1 MTRKA
6 SSYIKKRLPEVTTRV
21 GAAITL
27 LPAFV
32 DMTTGQSV
40 ALFFVAVV
48 LLGVPED
55 KALERIRKR

>member
-1 MTRKA
+1 MKA
-6 SSYIKKRLPEVTTRV
+6 RTYIKKRLPEVTTRV

-40 ALFFVAVV
+40 VLFFVAVV

>member
-6 SSYIKKRLPEVTTRV
+6 LAYIKRRLPEVTTRV

-32 DMTTGQSV
+32 DMTTWQSV

-48 LLGVPED
+48 LFGIPED
-55 KALERIRKR
+55 KALARIRKR